1 MMELEHFADAI
12 NNNNN
17 EPVVSL
23 QAGASALEVV
33 HQILNCF

>member
-12 NNNNN
+12 NNN

-23 QAGASALEVV
+23 QAGASALEVA

>member
-12 NNNNN
+12 NNNKD
-17 EPVVSL
+17 PIVSL
-23 QAGASALEVV
+23 QAGASALEVA